1 MPDYIRAQVDAMG
14 PPRSPAGSDS
24 PLSLVI
30 YKKGHD
36 HHVRQHRHEHALT
49 IHMAPASPSRS
60 SGFSE
65 TDESPHQNNAEHF
78 HDVIMADENGDEA
91 GNLVVAVEE
100 EVVDGQEEEKEE
112 VPLSLV
118 VEKHVSSDD
127 SGHGEDDGRFFHP
140 EISFER
146 RSRMETEDAAQR
158 VEIEPKVTIARVQ
171 DRSSSSEESNVTAT
185 GIKIK
190 DFARFNM
197 ENAEAVQIPPEIL
210 RYEHTRAALL
220 APRKSKTS
228 ESDDEDLDDDDS
240 EMSSG
245 DSWGT
250 ESAHEGGTPRAYPCH
265 YCDKVFANR
274 HHLMSHVVTHTGERN
289 FSCRKCGKCFGR
301 KSTLRAH
308 MTTHTGTSNFM
319 CPLCDKACNDNNSLE
334 EHIRMHTG
342 EKPFVCAICSKAY
355 ARKSHLNVHYRVH
368 TGERPFVCTD
378 CGKDFTEKRFLND
391 HAQTAH
397 NGHDGPLKCP
407 NCFREFAY
415 KTSLKQHLKKQ
426 MCVKNLNRGQGG
438 QGHGAHAKQ
447 FACPFCEKSYSWK
460 QTLKQ
465 VITLSTIIF
474 FFSSHL
480 L

>member
-1 MPDYIRAQVDAMG
+1 MPDHFRPQVDAMG
-14 PPRSPAGSDS
+14 PPRSPSGSDS

-30 YKKGHD
+30 FKKD
-36 HHVRQHRHEHALT
+36 HHLHVRHLRHEPALT
-49 IHMAPASPSRS
+49 IHMPGSPPRS
-60 SGFSE
+60 SSFSE
-65 TDESPHQNNAEHF
+65 TDEAPV
-78 HDVIMADENGDEA
+78 HDVMMGEDGS
-91 GNLVVAVEE
+91 NLVVAGEE
-100 EVVDGQEEEKEE
+100 EVVHEEEDEA
-112 VPLSLV
+112 PLSLV
-118 VEKHVSSDD
+118 VQKPSEAGTSHDLSSLE
-127 SGHGEDDGRFFHP
+127 G
-140 EISFER
+140 
-146 RSRMETEDAAQR
+146 
-158 VEIEPKVTIARVQ
+158 
-171 DRSSSSEESNVTAT
+171 SSSRNDQPDWREESTPK
-185 GIKIK
+185 IKIK
-190 DFARFNM
+190 NFAKF
-197 ENAEAVQIPPEIL
+197 ESANAEAVQIPEEIL
-210 RYEHTRAALL
+210 RCDQMRAALM

-228 ESDDEDLDDDDS
+228 ESEEFRDDDDVS
-240 EMSSG
+240 LSSDDTWDT
-245 DSWGT
+245 DSATDGP
-250 ESAHEGGTPRAYPCH
+250 GGGSGVYPCH
-265 YCDKVFANR
+265 HCDKIFANR
-274 HHLMSHVVTHTGERN
+274 HHLTSHLVTHTGERN

-342 EKPFVCAICSKAY
+342 EKPFVCSICSKAY

-368 TGERPFVCTD
+368 TGERPFVCLD

-397 NGHDGPLKCP
+397 NGQDGPLKCP

-447 FACPFCEKSYSWK
+447 FACPFCDKSYSWK

-465 VITLSTIIF
+465 VFELRMR
-474 FFSSHL
+474 
-480 L
+480 

>member
-1 MPDYIRAQVDAMG
+1 MPDHFRPQVDAMG
-14 PPRSPAGSDS
+14 PPRSPASSDF

-30 YKKGHD
+30 FKKDHHD
-36 HHVRQHRHEHALT
+36 HRHHHHGHQEPILT
-49 IHMAPASPSRS
+49 IHMPGSPSRS
-60 SGFSE
+60 SGGYSE
-65 TDESPHQNNAEHF
+65 PDENPG
-78 HDVIMADENGDEA
+78 HDVVMADADVDVDGS
-91 GNLVVAVEE
+91 NLVVAGEE
-100 EVVDGQEEEKEE
+100 IVQEEA
-112 VPLSLV
+112 PLSLV
-118 VEKHVSSDD
+118 VEKSPEAVVQPDLNLDNDD
-127 SGHGEDDGRFFHP
+127 YGGGEPDHKGDDVNQQQQQVHP
-140 EISFER
+140 
-146 RSRMETEDAAQR
+146 
-158 VEIEPKVTIARVQ
+158 K
-171 DRSSSSEESNVTAT
+171 
-185 GIKIK
+185 IKIK
-190 DFARFNM
+190 NFAKFEA
-197 ENAEAVQIPPEIL
+197 ENAEAIQIPPEIL
-210 RYEHTRAALL
+210 RCEQTRAALL

-228 ESDDEDLDDDDS
+228 ESEELRDDISTLSSDDTWATDS
-240 EMSSG
+240 
-245 DSWGT
+245 GT
-250 ESAHEGGTPRAYPCH
+250 DIGGGARVYSCH
-265 YCDKVFANR
+265 HCDKVFSNR
-274 HHLMSHVVTHTGERN
+274 HHLTSHLVTHTGERN

-342 EKPFVCAICSKAY
+342 EKPFVCSICSKAY

-368 TGERPFVCTD
+368 TGERPFVCLD

-447 FACPFCEKSYSWK
+447 FACPFCDKSYSWK

-465 VITLSTIIF
+465 VIEP
-474 FFSSHL
+474 
-480 L
+480 